1 MGCQSQVLTANTVS
15 MAIPDYQS
23 LMLPV
28 LSVAAKG
35 ETRVP
40 VAAETIA
47 NQLGLTEAEREEMLP
62 SGAQRLFHNRI
73 HWAKF
78 YMTKA
83 GLIESPKRGVFVAS
97 PAGKD
102 LLATNPQ
109 KIDVDVLKAYP
120 AFVAFHSA
128 SATNSSPSEAPAAV
142 AAATSSSTPEEQID
156 AAHSVLTSALRA
168 DLLARVLEQSPSF
181 FERVI
186 VDLLVAMGYG
196 GTHENAALR
205 LGKSGDGGID
215 GIVDEDR
222 LGLDRI
228 YIQAKRY
235 APHVGVGRPEI
246 QGFVGSLVGLGAS
259 KGVFVTTSSFSSHAI
274 EFVRGLQQRVIL
286 IDGTRL
292 TELMVEFG
300 VGVRISRV
308 VEVKRLDEDFFA
320 DEA

>member
-1 MGCQSQVLTANTVS
+1 

-28 LSVAAKG
+28 LAQAAEG
-35 ETRVP
+35 VTRVP
-40 VAAETIA
+40 LAAEKIA
-47 NQLGLTEAEREEMLP
+47 DHLGLSEVERQELLP
-62 SGAQRLFHNRI
+62 SGRQSVLHNRI

-83 GLIESPKRGVFVAS
+83 GLIVSPRRGEYVAS
-97 PAGKD
+97 DTGRD
-102 LLATNPQ
+102 LLLTNPE
-109 KIDVDVLKAYP
+109 KIDIDALKAYP
-120 AFVAFHSA
+120 AFVEFYKA
-128 SATNSSPSEAPAAV
+128 SVTSLSKSEAPAAV
-142 AAATSSSTPEEQID
+142 DASSVSTPEEQIN

-168 DLLARVLEQSPSF
+168 DLLSRILEQSPAF

-186 VDLLVAMGYG
+186 VDLLIAMGYG
-196 GTHENAALR
+196 GTHENATLR

-215 GIVDEDR
+215 GVVDEDR

-235 APHVGVGRPEI
+235 AEHVGVGRPEI

-259 KGVFVTTSSFSSHAI
+259 KGVFVTTSSFSSPAI

-286 IDGTRL
+286 IDGSRL
-292 TELMVEFG
+292 TELMIEFD
-300 VGVRISRV
+300 VGVRINRSIQ
-308 VEVKRLDEDFFA
+308 VKRIDEDFFS
-320 DEA
+320 DE